1 MPSRGNIWASV
12 GMSVAALGLTVSPVF
27 EASVFGAPYRTLVKR
42 SAPSLRSGFTT
53 FTPASADPRLAAV
66 FARSNMETKSFR
78 FTPVSSSGRPNRN
91 LTVAVRARKPAP
103 MITRDRPAAAALV
116 ASSAPA
122 ASIALA
128 PVSYDL
134 GVSVGWRRFAV
145 SGDIAQ
151 ADLGTLKG
159 RRQRADVGVS
169 YTAKKWTTRVALEAE
184 RPVGRA
190 PQSADRDESVAVDF
204 GSSYRLTR
212 NVDVM
217 AGVRYKSQR
226 DRLEPLSDTRRDS
239 QAVYVGTQFKF

>member
-1 MPSRGNIWASV
+1 MSSRRNIWASV
-12 GMSVAALGLTVSPVF
+12 GMGVAALGLVVSPVLL
-27 EASVFGAPYRTLVKR
+27 SPVFGAPYRPLTKRPTL
-42 SAPSLRSGFTT
+42 SLRSGMTT

-66 FARSNMETKSFR
+66 FARSNMETKTFR
-78 FTPVSSSGRPNRN
+78 FTPASSAGRPNRN

-103 MITRDRPAAAALV
+103 IISRDRPAAAALV
-116 ASSAPA
+116 ASTAPT
-122 ASIALA
+122 ASLALA

-169 YTAKKWTTRVALEAE
+169 YTMKKWTTRVALEAE

-190 PQSADRDESVAVDF
+190 PLSADRDESVAVDF
-204 GSSYRLTR
+204 ASSYRLSR

-226 DRLEPLSDTRRDS
+226 DRLEPLADTRRDS

>member
-1 MPSRGNIWASV
+1 MVSRKNMWASV
-12 GMSVAALGLTVSPVF
+12 GMGAVALGLALSPVL
-27 EASVFGAPYRTLVKR
+27 AAPYRGLPNRPVT
-42 SAPSLRSGFTT
+42 SARGGFVS

-78 FTPVSSSGRPNRN
+78 FTPVATSDRPNRK
-91 LTVAVRARKPAP
+91 LTVAVRARRPAP
-103 MITRDRPAAAALV
+103 IITRDRPAAAALAAAPVAV
-116 ASSAPA
+116 ASVAV
-122 ASIALA
+122 A

-145 SGDIAQ
+145 SGDLAQ

-169 YTAKKWTTRVALEAE
+169 YTQKKWTTRVALEAE

-190 PQSADRDESVAVDF
+190 PVSADRDESVAVDF
-204 GSSYRLTR
+204 GGSYRLTR

-226 DRLEPLSDTRRDS
+226 DRLEPLADTKRDS